1 MYRREAK
8 TRNNRRNNF
17 WRKLMKKHPLTFQNG
32 NVRKIRKKKP
42 YFTIRFLVLGKNLVL
57 CMEKLLEFLNKES
70 YLDFKKGSHER
81 NYFENENL
89 HFPKIFSNDFLACF
103 LKIIYTRM
111 DYEYRWGNCTQ
122 SDSMYLLWPFNYCWV
137 STVCLWN
144 LAFITRWRTMA
155 ILTRMIG
162 MLGNKKE
169 IFIFTQENYNMDL
182 LGH

>member
-1 MYRREAK
+1 
-8 TRNNRRNNF
+8 
-17 WRKLMKKHPLTFQNG
+17 MKKHPLNFQNG

-42 YFTIRFLVLGKNLVL
+42 YFTIHFLVLGKNLVL

-111 DYEYRWGNCTQ
+111 DYEYR
-122 SDSMYLLWPFNYCWV
+122 
-137 STVCLWN
+137 
-144 LAFITRWRTMA
+144 
-155 ILTRMIG
+155 
-162 MLGNKKE
+162 
-169 IFIFTQENYNMDL
+169 
-182 LGH
+182 